1 MYRLLMS
8 ALLLFP
14 WLLVIHIAL
23 GAFRTARRRTAA
35 RKQIEEGNPM
45 KPSKTLTQLI
55 CAFCVPALALAAMTF
70 PLPVSA
76 HAPGVVLLGE
86 GTATIDGAISPGE
99 WDDAGCVSLPV
110 SIPGEGTTPGTACA
124 MNSAQIVP

>member
-1 MYRLLMS
+1 MYRLFMS

-14 WLLVIHIAL
+14 WFLVINIAL
-23 GAFRTARRRTAA
+23 GALRAARRRTAA
-35 RKQIEEGNPM
+35 RKQIEQGNPM

-55 CAFCVPALALAAMTF
+55 CAFCVPALALAAVTF

-76 HAPGVVLLGE
+76 HAPGVVLSGE

-99 WDDAGCVSLPV
+99 WDDAGCVNLPV
-110 SIPGEGTTPGTACA
+110 RIPEGGTTPGTVCA
-124 MNSAQIVP
+124 MNSVQIVP